1 MTTQKKEPI
10 ELDCIGMRCPR
21 PIIEIAKLARK
32 EPGSLLHVKAN
43 DLAFESD
50 VNAWVDNCGA
60 SIVHLEKEGDVVR
73 VQIQLAEKTP

>member
-10 ELDCIGMRCPR
+10 ALDCIGMKCPR

-32 EPGSLLHVKAN
+32 EPGAMLHVKAN

-50 VNAWVDNCGA
+50 VNAWVDNSGA
-60 SIVHLEKEGDVVR
+60 SILHIEKDGDEILVH
-73 VQIQLAEKTP
+73 IQLAE

>member
-10 ELDCIGMRCPR
+10 ELDCIGMKCPR

-32 EPGSLLHVKAN
+32 APGSLIHIKAN

-50 VNAWVDNCGA
+50 VNAWVDNSGA
-60 SIVHLEKEGDVVR
+60 SIVHLEKEGDVVL
-73 VQIQLAEKTP
+73 VQIQLAE